1 MRLAWLF
8 CAALQAADYDV
19 LIRGARV
26 VDGTGNP
33 WYRADIGVRAG
44 RIAKIGALGGATADR
59 VIDAADRIVT
69 PGFIDVHTHVEQGI
83 FRVPRADSYLMDG
96 VTTLVTGNCG
106 SSAMDMAEWFGRLT
120 TTKIGP
126 NIAALIGHNSV
137 RTAAMGTANRAAT
150 PEELAKMRALVEHA
164 MRDGAIGFATGL
176 WYVPGTYAKT
186 DEVVDLAKA
195 AARFGGVYATHMRDE
210 GMSVE
215 AAIDEALHIARASGL
230 RVQISHFKIIDK
242 RRWSNSTKTLAK
254 VEQARREGLD
264 VVVDQYPYTAAS
276 ASIDIFFPREVL
288 ADGPSAIYER
298 LTSPASRKR
307 VAAEMK
313 RDATLRQGQSD
324 YAFAVIANFPE
335 DRALEGKSISEIN
348 VAKGRPRNV
357 DAEIETLIEMRLKG
371 RPSIVYHTMSDE
383 DVDRIMAHPLTA
395 IASDGGLMPFG
406 EGIPHPRTYGTNARV
421 FAKYVREKRLL
432 TLEDAVRK
440 MTSLP
445 ARTFGMKDRGEL
457 REGFAADLV
466 IFDPSKVAD
475 RAVFEKPHQ
484 YSTGFDYVLV
494 NGVPVVEAGVANQA
508 RPGTLVRPQLGRN

>member
-1 MRLAWLF
+1 MKLAWLISV
-8 CAALQAADYDV
+8 AAYAADYDV

-26 VDGTGNP
+26 ADGTGNP
-33 WYRADIGVRAG
+33 WYRADIGVRGG
-44 RIAKIGALGGATADR
+44 RIAKIGALGRATAGR
-59 VIDAADRIVT
+59 VIDAADRVVA
-69 PGFIDVHTHVEQGI
+69 PGFIDVHTHIEQGI
-83 FRVPRADSYLMDG
+83 FRVPRADSYLLDG

-106 SSAMDMAEWFGRLT
+106 GSATDLREWFARLT
-120 TTKIGP
+120 STKTGP

-137 RTAAMGTANRAAT
+137 RTAAMGTANRQAT
-150 PEELAKMRALVEHA
+150 PDELAKMRTLVEQA
-164 MRDGAIGFATGL
+164 MRDGAVGFATGL

-186 DEVVDLAKA
+186 EEVVALAKA
-195 AARFGGVYATHMRDE
+195 AAQFGGVYATHMRDE

-215 AAIDEALHIARASGL
+215 AAIDEAINIGRASGL

-242 RRWSNSTKTLAK
+242 RRWSNSAKTLAK

-276 ASIDIFFPREVL
+276 ASIDIFFPRDVL
-288 ADGPSAIYER
+288 ADGPSAIRER

-307 VAAEMK
+307 VAAEM
-313 RDATLRQGQSD
+313 RDNATLRQGQND
-324 YAFAVIANFPE
+324 YAFAVIADFPE
-335 DRALEGKSISEIN
+335 DRTLEGRTISEIN
-348 VAKGRPRNV
+348 VAKGRPRSV

-395 IASDGGLMPFG
+395 IASDGSLMPLG

-432 TLEDAVRK
+432 TLEEAVRK

-445 ARTFGMKDRGEL
+445 ARTFGMKDRGEV

-466 IFDPSKVAD
+466 IFDPAKVTD
-475 RAVFEKPHQ
+475 RAMFEKPHQ
-484 YSTGFDYVLV
+484 YSAGFDYVLV
-494 NGVPVVEAGVANQA
+494 NGVTVVDNGVANSE
-508 RPGTLVRPQLGRN
+508 RPGQIVRPR